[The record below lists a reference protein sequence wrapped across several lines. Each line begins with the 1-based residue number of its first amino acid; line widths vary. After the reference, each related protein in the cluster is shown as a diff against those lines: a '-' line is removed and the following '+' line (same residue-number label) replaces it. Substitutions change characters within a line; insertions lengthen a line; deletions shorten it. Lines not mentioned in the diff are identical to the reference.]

1 MRNNPNT
8 RSRFKLSLN
17 VEKHEGTG
25 RLEAFSDGIFGIAA
39 TLLVIEIKIP
49 PRMADS
55 AQFVDALI
63 RQWPAYMSYAA
74 SFIYLGIY
82 WAHHLYIFRH
92 FKRVDHVFLKL
103 NILFLMMI
111 AFIPFP
117 TAVLGE
123 HLHLNDERQRI
134 ATLVYIGTL
143 IVTSALFLALW
154 LYGTNKHRLVEESL
168 PHDFIASTRQRYTA
182 GPIAYIFCF
191 FIALWYPTTSL
202 VMVLLISFFY
212 FLPFRMTQ

>member
-1 MRNNPNT
+1 M
-8 RSRFKLSLN
+8 
-17 VEKHEGTG
+17 
-25 RLEAFSDGIFGIAA
+25 EAFSDGIFGIAA

-49 PRMADS
+49 PNLANS
-55 AQFVDALI
+55 GQLVDALT

-74 SFIYLGIY
+74 SFIYLGIC
-82 WAHHLYIFRH
+82 WAHHLYILRYFR
-92 FKRVDHVFLKL
+92 RVDHVFLKL

-117 TAVLGE
+117 TALLGE
-123 HLHLNDERQRI
+123 HLHLNDDKRI

-143 IVTSALFLALW
+143 IVSSVLFLALW
-154 LYGTNKHRLVEESL
+154 LYGTYKHRLVEESL
-168 PHDFIASTRQRYTA
+168 PDDFITATRQRYTA

-202 VMVLLISFFY
+202 VIVLLIFVFY
-212 FLPFRMTQ
+212 FLPFRIIR